1 MTESLHSPSKAHQ
14 DGANAPTL
22 VPYPQVPKVNTKKDG
37 NIPADLAK
45 RPEIT
50 ITPIPRSHTGLGPAT
65 MQGPLP
71 AGLSPMPP
79 GLKGLQLADLITL
92 EGLKTTFGMTALQ
105 DLAKIAER

>member
-1 MTESLHSPSKAHQ
+1 MALISSLSQKSKLMPPLA
-14 DGANAPTL
+14 L
-22 VPYPQVPKVNTKKDG
+22 CPQVPKVNTKKEG

-50 ITPIPRSHTGLGPAT
+50 ITPIPRSHTGLGPAQ
-65 MQGPLP
+65 MPGPLP